1 MFGSER
7 QEQILSYLKEK
18 KTVSVKKL
26 TELFYIS
33 EATARRDL
41 LALEKAGQCRRV
53 FGGAFLSGGA
63 DTQVPLFVREREDEA
78 EKNKLAAMA
87 AAYLRDGMVL
97 FLDGSSTVWHLL
109 PYLKEKKDLIVI
121 TNGLNLATA
130 LCDTDI
136 KTYVIGGL
144 LLGNSAV
151 LTGPLSEHSADAFR
165 ADLAILSCK
174 GMDAEGRLTDTSE
187 SEAELRRRFLAN
199 SKQKLV
205 LLTRQKLG
213 KSYLHL
219 LCHKED
225 VDAVLTLPDATGK

>member
-109 PYLKEKKDLIVI
+109 PYLKEKKE
-121 TNGLNLATA
+121 NL
-130 LCDTDI
+130 
-136 KTYVIGGL
+136 
-144 LLGNSAV
+144 
-151 LTGPLSEHSADAFR
+151 
-165 ADLAILSCK
+165 
-174 GMDAEGRLTDTSE
+174 
-187 SEAELRRRFLAN
+187 
-199 SKQKLV
+199 Q
-205 LLTRQKLG
+205 
-213 KSYLHL
+213 
-219 LCHKED
+219 
-225 VDAVLTLPDATGK
+225 